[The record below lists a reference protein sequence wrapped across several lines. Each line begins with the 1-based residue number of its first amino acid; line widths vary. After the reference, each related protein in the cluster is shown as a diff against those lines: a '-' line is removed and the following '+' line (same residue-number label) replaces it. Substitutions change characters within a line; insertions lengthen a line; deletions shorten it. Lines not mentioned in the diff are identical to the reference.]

1 MASTI
6 QIRKITLGSGRPKIC
21 IPFTDTKKEALL
33 SSAKDVTRP
42 DSHCD
47 LVEWRADFFESL
59 LTPENPVDSGS
70 LQATLT
76 AFRNTLGEIPL
87 LFTIRTKAEG
97 GEIAID
103 TDSYVQINRTAI
115 ESGCIDLVDVELSR
129 GEDAVRAIAEA
140 AHRAGTAVIGS
151 CHDFSG
157 TPAKED
163 IVATLCRTQ
172 DLGCDIAK
180 YAVMP
185 TSERDVLTLLDAT
198 LTMKE
203 EHPKTPVITMS
214 MGKLGAISRISGEL
228 FGSCL
233 SFGTAGAASAPGQLP
248 ADMLSQFFNT
258 LRPF

>member
-33 SSAKDVTRP
+33 SSAKDATRP

-59 LTPENPVDSGS
+59 LTPENAEASDG

-76 AFRNTLGEIPL
+76 GFRDTLGEIPL

-103 TDSYVQINRTAI
+103 TDTYVQINLTAI
-115 ESGCIDLVDVELSR
+115 ESGCIDLVDVELSS
-129 GEDAVRAIAEA
+129 GEAAVQTIISA
-140 AHRAGTAVIGS
+140 AHRAGVAVIGS
-151 CHDFSG
+151 SHDFAK
-157 TPAKED
+157 TPTKEE
-163 IVATLCRTQ
+163 IVDSLCRMQ

-185 TSERDVLTLLDAT
+185 TNERDVLTLLDAT

-214 MGKLGAISRISGEL
+214 MDKQGAISRISGEL
-228 FGSCL
+228 FGSCV
-233 SFGTAGAASAPGQLP
+233 SFGTARAASAPGQLP
-248 ADMLSQFFNT
+248 AGLLAECLEA
-258 LRPF
+258 LRQ

>member
-1 MASTI
+1 MASTL
-6 QIRKITLGSGRPKIC
+6 QIRNLTLGSGRPKIC
-21 IPFTDTKKEALL
+21 IPLTEPRTESLL
-33 SSAKDVTRP
+33 SAAGELTLP

-47 LVEWRADFFESL
+47 LAEWRADFFESL
-59 LTPENPVDSGS
+59 LTPEAAAEAHGLHAALSG
-70 LQATLT
+70 L
-76 AFRNTLGEIPL
+76 RNALGEIPL

-129 GEDAVRAIAEA
+129 GEETVRAITAA
-140 AHRAGTAVIGS
+140 AHRAGVAVIGS
-151 CHDFSG
+151 RHDFSG

-163 IVATLCRTQ
+163 IIASLCRMQ

-180 YAVMP
+180 CAVMP

-203 EHPKTPVITMS
+203 EHPQTPVITMS
-214 MGKLGAISRISGEL
+214 MGKLGAVSRISGEL

-233 SFGTAGAASAPGQLP
+233 SFGTARAASAPGQLP
-248 ADMLSQFFNT
+248 ANMLSQFVNA
-258 LRPF
+258 LRLF